1 MRLFRMGFLEKI
13 FIKRES
19 TVNESEQIKQ
29 QLKSEIKN
37 EIKDEIRQEL
47 VIEQKKNADERK
59 HKEVENS
66 EELPYIR
73 KLLLSSY
80 EYKFYKIIKPIADKY
95 NLHILSKVRLIDFV
109 GVKRGLAG
117 NEAFGFI
124 SKIKQKHVDF
134 LICNPDNLYPL
145 AVIELDDSTHQ
156 SLKSQESDKFKN
168 QVLSSAG
175 IKIYRIINLNEDIEK
190 IFQEIKAS
198 AI

>member
-1 MRLFRMGFLEKI
+1 M
-13 FIKRES
+13 
-19 TVNESEQIKQ
+19 
-29 QLKSEIKN
+29 
-37 EIKDEIRQEL
+37 
-47 VIEQKKNADERK
+47 VIEQKKSTDEPK
-59 HKEVENS
+59 HKEVEKS
-66 EELPYIR
+66 EEFPYIR

-109 GVKRGLAG
+109 GVKRGLKG

-156 SLKSQESDKFKN
+156 SLKSQENDKLKN
-168 QVLSSAG
+168 QVLNSAG
-175 IKIYRIINLNEDIEK
+175 IKIYRITNIDEDLEK
-190 IFQEIKAS
+190 IFREIKSS

>member
-1 MRLFRMGFLEKI
+1 MGFFIEKL
-13 FIKRES
+13 FKKEN
-19 TVNESEQIKQ
+19 TNNESKEIKQ
-29 QLKSEIKN
+29 QIKSEIKN

-47 VIEQKKNADERK
+47 MMEQKKNTNEPK
-59 HKEVENS
+59 QEEIENN

-80 EYKFYKIIKPIADKY
+80 EYKFYKIIKPICDKY

-109 GVKRGLAG
+109 GVKKGLKG

-156 SLKSQESDKFKN
+156 SLKSQESDKLKN

-175 IKIYRIINLNEDIEK
+175 IKIYRIININEGIEK

-198 AI
+198 AN